1 MQVMDT
7 EVALGDLSYK
17 DVITTECRGV
27 KKNAGVIDV
36 DEDYL
41 E

>member
-1 MQVMDT
+1 MFC
-7 EVALGDLSYK
+7 ENY
-17 DVITTECRGV
+17 ITTECRGV